1 MTSRQRVQAALEHKQ
16 PDMVPIDVGGNDSST
31 LTGIAYSGLRQHL
44 GLEGPVRIWEVV
56 QQAALIDEDIRQ
68 ALGGDVIGIHPEPAQ
83 WRDEILPDGS
93 ACEVPEKFRPVTL
106 EDGSEAVLALTPGP
120 SPKGRGEQDTKPDGG
135 EVVMLRKPGGL
146 YFEPIFF
153 SPYADATSE
162 ADLDA
167 QPEYIED
174 FDWASWWDLPI
185 AEMATRTEK
194 LRAETDYFLAGN
206 VYDHILAA
214 GQWLRGFE
222 QFMMD
227 LIINKPLAH
236 ALMERLVDAYLRR
249 FDEYLP
255 VAQHCDIIVV
265 NDDLGTQA
273 GLQLSP
279 QLYREMIKPYH
290 ARLWQGIKKM
300 SGKPLLLHSCGSVY
314 ELIPDI
320 IEAGIDALNP
330 VQVSAADMDS
340 ARLKREFG
348 RDLTFWGGGCDT
360 QYVLPRG
367 TVEEVRGEV
376 RRRVEDLAEDGGFV
390 FCPVHNIQ
398 PDVPPE
404 NIVACYETARRG
416 KPS

>member
-1 MTSRQRVQAALEHKQ
+1 
-16 PDMVPIDVGGNDSST
+16 
-31 LTGIAYSGLRQHL
+31 
-44 GLEGPVRIWEVV
+44 
-56 QQAALIDEDIRQ
+56 
-68 ALGGDVIGIHPEPAQ
+68 
-83 WRDEILPDGS
+83 
-93 ACEVPEKFRPVTL
+93 
-106 EDGSEAVLALTPGP
+106 
-120 SPKGRGEQDTKPDGG
+120 
-135 EVVMLRKPGGL
+135 MLRKPGGL

-153 SPYADATSE
+153 SPYANATSE
-162 ADLDA
+162 ADFDA

-174 FDWASWWDLPI
+174 FDWAAWWDLPI
-185 AEMATRTEK
+185 AEMAARAEK
-194 LRAETDYFLAGN
+194 LRAETDYFITGN

-236 ALMERLVDAYLRR
+236 ALMERLVDVYLRR
-249 FDEYLP
+249 FESYLP
-255 VAQHCDIIVV
+255 VARHCDMIVV
-265 NDDLGTQA
+265 NDDLGTQT

-279 QLYREMIKPYH
+279 QLYREMVKPYH
-290 ARLWQGIKKM
+290 ARLWQGIKAM

-314 ELIPDI
+314 ALIRDL
-320 IEAGIDALNP
+320 IEMGLDALNP
-330 VQVSAADMDS
+330 VQVSAADMDT

-367 TVEEVRGEV
+367 TVEEVREEV

-404 NIVACYETARRG
+404 NIVACYQAARE
-416 KPS
+416 